1 MDLELLSAG
10 THMWPREGTSLLEL
24 VTVYAHEPWGHHP
37 LCVHPTLVTVAQR
50 VNDLTSD
57 AARRHLVAFVPWLAG
72 TDSTDPR
79 VAAAV
84 AGVCLDRALPFA
96 TAATRGEL
104 VNGADIVAALRVMDR
119 PRGWNG
125 NRHMHA
131 HERHLTVPVAI
142 AVTVIANASDSSARR
157 DHTLWQLLAHCV
169 DAAREQLGLGAA
181 EVERADVAPG
191 MMRVRRE
198 YVHEEG
204 ADWRTVMCLPVDD
217 VEHYRIFGDHRY
229 PGT

>member
-37 LCVHPTLVTVAQR
+37 LCVHPTLATVAQR
-50 VNDLTSD
+50 VNDLTTD
-57 AARRHLVAFVPWLAG
+57 AARRNLAALVPWLAG
-72 TDSTDPR
+72 TDTTDPQ

-84 AGVCLDRALPFA
+84 AGVCLDRALPLA

-104 VNGADIVAALRVMDR
+104 VSGADIVAALRIMDR

-125 NRHMHA
+125 TRHVHA
-131 HERHLTVPVAI
+131 HERHLTEPVSV
-142 AVTVIANASDSSARR
+142 AVAVIANASDASARR
-157 DHTLWQLLAHCV
+157 DDMLWQLLAQCV
-169 DAAREQLGLGAA
+169 DAAREQLGLAPVD
-181 EVERADVAPG
+181 VERPDVAPSV
-191 MMRVRRE
+191 MRVRRE
-198 YVHEEG
+198 YVHEDG
-204 ADWRTVMCLPVDD
+204 ADWLTVMCLPADD
-217 VEHYRIFGDHRY
+217 GEHYRIFGDHRY